1 MGSCP
6 RIQVT
11 LQKKFKTIIYFISNT
26 EQKHITKNDDR
37 AFAVALHQKHEY
49 NHIQYSN
56 VMYNIT

>member
-1 MGSCP
+1 MGFCP

-11 LQKKFKTIIYFISNT
+11 LQKKVKTTMLFISNT

-49 NHIQYSN
+49 NRIQLL
-56 VMYNIT
+56 